1 MSPSNCAAYLTVLA
15 HKTTSRPRAPGRRL
29 PSGLPWLAS
38 QPRGIS
44 SGHHRLGEPENRHV
58 SDETMEAN
66 PIRLTPIV
74 DLTEDFDGS
83 GVTVA
88 M

>member
-1 MSPSNCAAYLTVLA
+1 
-15 HKTTSRPRAPGRRL
+15 
-29 PSGLPWLAS
+29 
-38 QPRGIS
+38 
-44 SGHHRLGEPENRHV
+44 
-58 SDETMEAN
+58 MEAN